1 MFLLLLFCCLSAIRF
16 DKDEDKKKLGVMHPG
31 PGKYEMKSLSFQ
43 DNSQQAV
50 LQEIAKQK
58 KKMKLLNGLDLDN
71 NGIDDGLEI
80 EALLPVSG
88 EGVVCRATSGC
99 WSRRVSHFVF
109 FLFLCFSVEYT
120 FCGIHLLWDIPVDL
134 VE

>member
-1 MFLLLLFCCLSAIRF
+1 
-16 DKDEDKKKLGVMHPG
+16 MHPG

-88 EGVVCRATSGC
+88 DGGCLLSCHIWMLVKEGVSFCFIFC
-99 WSRRVSHFVF
+99 FFVF
-109 FLFLCFSVEYT
+109 LLNIPSVEYT

>member
-1 MFLLLLFCCLSAIRF
+1 
-16 DKDEDKKKLGVMHPG
+16 MHPG

-88 EGVVCRATSGC
+88 GGGFIVVPHLDVGQGGC
-99 WSRRVSHFVF
+99 LILF
-109 FLFLCFSVEYT
+109 FFFFLCFSVEYT

>member
-1 MFLLLLFCCLSAIRF
+1 
-16 DKDEDKKKLGVMHPG
+16 LGVMHPG

-88 EGVVCRATSGC
+88 EGDRLSCHIWMLVKEGTE
-99 WSRRVSHFVF
+99 SHF
-109 FLFLCFSVEYT
+109 CFIFVEYT
-120 FCGIHLLWDIPVDL
+120 FCGIHLLWDIPG
-134 VE
+134 

>member
-1 MFLLLLFCCLSAIRF
+1 
-16 DKDEDKKKLGVMHPG
+16 MHPG

-88 EGVVCRATSGC
+88 EGDRLSCHIWMLVKEG
-99 WSRRVSHFVF
+99 VSFCFFFCFFVF
-109 FLFLCFSVEYT
+109 LLNIPSVEYT
-120 FCGIHLLWDIPVDL
+120 FCGIYLVPV
-134 VE
+134 E

>member
-1 MFLLLLFCCLSAIRF
+1 
-16 DKDEDKKKLGVMHPG
+16 MHPG

-99 WSRRVSHFVF
+99 WSRRVRSLIFV
-109 FLFLCFSVEYT
+109 LFLLNIPSVEYT
-120 FCGIHLLWDIPVDL
+120 FCGIYLVPV
-134 VE
+134 E

>member
-88 EGVVCRATSGC
+88 GGIVCRATSGC
-99 WSRRVSHFVF
+99 WSRRVSHFVLF
-109 FLFLCFSVEYT
+109 FVSLF
-120 FCGIHLLWDIPVDL
+120 FC
-134 VE
+134 